1 MTTNP
6 LLETTTTPEDRMNVL
21 QAEID
26 LFVGPHDFN
35 KVRGDGD
42 FFVLDVRSTDSY
54 EKGHLPGAHNIPRA
68 KIEQKMGDIP
78 KDKSVVVYCS
88 DITCFAS
95 KKAARTLYE
104 NGYENVR
111 VLYGGFEGWQKK
123 DFDVETGIGKTEQVA
138 TAPTA

>member
-1 MTTNP
+1 MADNP
-6 LLETTTTPEDRMNVL
+6 LLETTTTAEDRTNFL
-21 QAEID
+21 QAELD

-35 KVRGDGD
+35 TVRGDGD

-54 EKGHLPGAHNIPRA
+54 EKGHLPGAENIPRA
-68 KIEQKMGDIP
+68 QIEQKMGDIP
-78 KDKSVVVYCS
+78 KDTSVVVYCS

-104 NGYENVR
+104 NGHENVR

-123 DFDVETGIGKTEQVA
+123 GFDVETGSAKAEQAVTTPA
-138 TAPTA
+138 A